1 LVVHLIDLPLIDLLP
16 IDLLPIDLLPIDH
29 ANRLNRLDNLNPR
42 HPDKRM

>member
-1 LVVHLIDLPLIDLLP
+1 L

-29 ANRLNRLDNLNPR
+29 ANRLNRLDNLKAR